1 MQNKQAIT
9 GKAGNQQLTT
19 ESRVIGG
26 KIWLKTGF
34 STGSLGYTKIGTPI
48 D

>member
-9 GKAGNQQLTT
+9 GKTGNQQLTT

-34 STGSLGYTKIGTPI
+34 STGSLCFKE
-48 D
+48 